1 MSRYIN
7 LTIKFLVHNTSE
19 NIICQQKYNYVP
31 LRYRGKQ
38 GPIELTNYHK
48 KIMDEYVVYF
58 DDKLRD
64 HEIIGAEIIDE
75 TLQNNSINAET
86 MKQTFTE
93 IMKMPLEIRKTIFE
107 YIPPEVYTNNIAK
120 LIKNISQVYDIDHDP
135 DLTKQTRF
143 YCIKNILTF
152 SQYVFRTL
160 YEDEYNGCI
169 YGANTYDTLELS
181 PYMKLAIKDN
191 I

>member
-7 LTIKFLVHNTSE
+7 LTIKFFVHNTSE
-19 NIICQQKYNYVP
+19 NIICQQKYNYIP

-48 KIMDEYVVYF
+48 KIMDKYIVYF

-75 TLQNNSINAET
+75 TLQNNSINAEII
-86 MKQTFTE
+86 KQTFTE
-93 IMKMPLEIRKTIFE
+93 IMKMPLEVRKIIFE
-107 YIPPEVYTNNIAK
+107 YIPSEFYTNNVAK
-120 LIKNISQVYDIDHDP
+120 LIKNINQVYDIDHDP
-135 DLTKQTRF
+135 DLTKRARM

-152 SQYVFRTL
+152 SQYVFKTL

-169 YGANTYDTLELS
+169 YGANAYDTLELS
-181 PYMKLAIKDN
+181 PYMRLAIKDN
-191 I
+191 F

>member
-19 NIICQQKYNYVP
+19 YIICQQKYNYIP

-58 DDKLRD
+58 DDKLCN

-75 TLQNNSINAET
+75 TLQNNSINAE
-86 MKQTFTE
+86 MMSQTFTE

-107 YIPPEVYTNNIAK
+107 YIPPKFYTNNIAK
-120 LIKNISQVYDIDHDP
+120 VIKNISQVYDIDHDP
-135 DLTKQTRF
+135 DLTKRARM
-143 YCIKNILTF
+143 YYIKNILTF
-152 SQYVFRTL
+152 SQYVFKTL